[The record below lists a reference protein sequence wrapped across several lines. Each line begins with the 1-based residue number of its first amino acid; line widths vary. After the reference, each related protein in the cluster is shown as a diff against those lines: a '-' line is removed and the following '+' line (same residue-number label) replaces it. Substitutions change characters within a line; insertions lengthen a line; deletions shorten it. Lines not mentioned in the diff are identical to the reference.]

1 MKKGYLVCARLK
13 LFWAKYGMS
22 ANHALLGE
30 IWYVRESRS
39 LGQNMVCAR
48 ISLFR
53 AKYFIENLG

>member
-1 MKKGYLVCARLK
+1 MKRGSLVSARIM
-13 LFWAKYGMS
+13 LFQAEYGIC

-39 LGQNMVCAR
+39 FGRNMVCAR
-48 ISLFR
+48 ITLFQ